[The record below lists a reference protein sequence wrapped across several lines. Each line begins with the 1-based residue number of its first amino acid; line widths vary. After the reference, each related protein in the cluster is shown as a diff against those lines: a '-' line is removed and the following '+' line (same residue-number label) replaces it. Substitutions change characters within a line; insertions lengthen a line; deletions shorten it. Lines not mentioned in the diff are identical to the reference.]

1 MMPTV
6 LLENFIF
13 FGIRTKEANE
23 IKLFQLK
30 DIKLTHS
37 TRDQQT
43 TDAAAFLSLAILLF
57 MHCFCVSY

>member
-6 LLENFIF
+6 LLESFIF
-13 FGIRTKEANE
+13 LEFGRKEANE

-43 TDAAAFLSLAILLF
+43 TDAAAVVAAAAAF
-57 MHCFCVSY
+57 

>member
-43 TDAAAFLSLAILLF
+43 TDAAAVVAAAAF
-57 MHCFCVSY
+57 